1 MFFSFRKENILRFA
15 SIVVVVAF
23 AFPIEFFVEAMPLSL
38 FVEMKNSGFAFYIQK
53 TLVLPVVCD
62 FKNLNFVAAA
72 TIC

>member
-15 SIVVVVAF
+15 SIVVAF

-62 FKNLNFVAAA
+62 FKNLNVVAAA

>member
-15 SIVVVVAF
+15 SIVVAF

-62 FKNLNFVAAA
+62 FNVVAAA